1 MRDAVPPSVR
11 PPGTDRP
18 ESADPALAED
28 AAAALEDLRSA
39 APLVQC
45 ITNSVVTN
53 VTANVLLAVGASPA
67 MTDIQGEGG
76 VFAELADGLLINTGT
91 PTAEQRGAAYEA
103 AGARHR
109 AGRAW
114 VLDPVAVGALPV
126 RTALAR
132 DLLGFR
138 PAIVRGNASE
148 VIALAGG
155 TGGRGTDAIH
165 GVDAARD
172 AAAAL
177 SEQAGSAVAVSGP
190 VDLVRSPDGAVVRVP
205 HGTDL
210 LTRITGGGC
219 ALGALMAAFSAVRA
233 DPAAAAVA
241 ATTVYTLAAED
252 AAAGSAGPGS
262 FAVALLDRMH
272 SITPEQIAARAELVR
287 DGGAR

>member
-1 MRDAVPPSVR
+1 MRDAVPTSAGTPGAVR
-11 PPGTDRP
+11 PVPP
-18 ESADPALAED
+18 DPALAED

-45 ITNSVVTN
+45 ITNAVVTN
-53 VTANVLLAVGASPA
+53 FTANALLAVGASPA

-76 VFAELADGLLINTGT
+76 VFAELADGLLVNTGT

-103 AGARHR
+103 VGARHR

-132 DLLGFR
+132 DLLEFR

-148 VIALAGG
+148 VMALAGG
-155 TGGRGTDAIH
+155 AGGRGTDATH
-165 GVDAARD
+165 GVEAARD

-177 SEQAGSAVAVSGP
+177 AERAGSAVAVSGP
-190 VDLVRSPDGAVVRVP
+190 VDLVRFPGGTVVRVP
-205 HGTDL
+205 HGTQL

-219 ALGALMAAFSAVRA
+219 ALGALMAAFTAVRT
-233 DPAAAAVA
+233 DRGAAAVA

-252 AAAGSAGPGS
+252 AAAEASGPGS
-262 FAVALLDRMH
+262 FAVALLDRLH
-272 SITPEQIAARAELVR
+272 AVTPEQVAARAELVR
-287 DGGAR
+287 EEVAR

>member
-1 MRDAVPPSVR
+1 MRDAVPTFARTPAAGR
-11 PPGTDRP
+11 PTPP
-18 ESADPALAED
+18 DPALAED
-28 AAAALEDLRSA
+28 AAAALEHLRSA

-45 ITNSVVTN
+45 ITNAVVTN
-53 VTANVLLAVGASPA
+53 FTANVLLAVGASPA

-76 VFAELADGLLINTGT
+76 VFAELADGLLVNTGT

-103 AGARHR
+103 VGARRR

-114 VLDPVAVGALPV
+114 VLDPVAVGVLPV

-132 DLLGFR
+132 DLLEFR

-155 TGGRGTDAIH
+155 AGGRGTDATH

-177 SEQAGSAVAVSGP
+177 AERAGSAVAVSGP
-190 VDLVRSPDGAVVRVP
+190 VDLVRSPDGTVVRVP
-205 HGTDL
+205 HGTPL

-219 ALGALMAAFSAVRA
+219 ALGALMAAFTAVRA

-252 AAAGSAGPGS
+252 AAADSGGPGS
-262 FAVALLDRMH
+262 FAVALLDRLH
-272 SITPEQIAARAELVR
+272 AVTPERIAARAELVR
-287 DGGAR
+287 EEGAR

>member
-1 MRDAVPPSVR
+1 MRDAVPPPAR
-11 PPGTDRP
+11 TAGAEGAPPDH
-18 ESADPALAED
+18 ALAED
-28 AAAALEDLRSA
+28 AATALEELRTA

-45 ITNSVVTN
+45 ITNTVVAN

-76 VFAELADGLLINTGT
+76 VFAELADGLLVNTGT

-103 AGARHR
+103 VGARQR

-132 DLLGFR
+132 DLLRHR

-148 VIALAGG
+148 IIGLAGG
-155 TGGRGTDAIH
+155 AGGRGTDATH

-172 AAAAL
+172 AAAVLAA
-177 SEQAGSAVAVSGP
+177 QAGSAVAVSGP
-190 VDLVRSPDGAVVRVP
+190 VDLVRAPDGGVVRVP
-205 HGTDL
+205 HGTPL

-219 ALGALMAAFSAVRA
+219 ALGALMAAFTAVRA
-233 DPAAAAVA
+233 DPAAAATA

-252 AAAGSAGPGS
+252 AAADCAGPGS
-262 FAVALLDRMH
+262 FAVALLDRLH
-272 SITPEQIAARAELVR
+272 AITPEQLAARAELVR
-287 DGGAR
+287 EEGAR